1 MRSMTGYGQGSAD
14 APTARVTVE
23 VRGVNQRFLDVKVG
37 LPREYAA
44 WEATLRDQVRGV
56 AQRGRV
62 EVTVQRVP
70 VAAARRYRVAVR
82 RDLAR
87 AYVEAARDLGRSLG
101 LGGTVTITEVLRLP
115 DLLEVQ
121 ERTPDVQRELPSVK
135 RALGLALR
143 AFDRE
148 RQREG
153 RHLQGDMLARTAGVR
168 RAAATMRRLAPR
180 VTAAL
185 RGQVEERLAKLL
197 GGVTLDAGRVA
208 HEVALLAE
216 RSDLTEELVRLES
229 HLAALAAALRTAG
242 PVGKRIDFLLQEVH
256 RELNTAGAKAQDLA
270 LGATVLEARGEV
282 EKLREQVQNVE

>member
-1 MRSMTGYGQGSAD
+1 M
-14 APTARVTVE
+14 
-23 VRGVNQRFLDVKVG
+23 
-37 LPREYAA
+37 
-44 WEATLRDQVRGV
+44 
-56 AQRGRV
+56 
-62 EVTVQRVP
+62 P

-87 AYVEAARDLGRSLG
+87 AYVD
-101 LGGTVTITEVLRLP
+101 GGSRPGVAPSVSRAPSASAEVLRLP

-143 AFDRE
+143 AFDGE

-153 RHLQGDMLARTAGVR
+153 RHLQRDMLRADGARAPRRGDDAPSGSARHR
-168 RAAATMRRLAPR
+168 RAPRAGGGAPGEAARGRQPGRR
-180 VTAAL
+180 T
-185 RGQVEERLAKLL
+185 
-197 GGVTLDAGRVA
+197 RVA

-229 HLAALAAALRTAG
+229 HLAALAAALRTTG
-242 PVGKRIDFLLQEVH
+242 PVGKRIEFLLQEVH
-256 RELNTAGAKAQDLA
+256 RELNTTGAKAQDLA
-270 LGATVLEARGEV
+270 LGAAVLEARGEV